1 MISRKG
7 CKKIA
12 KKENDSE
19 SAKRFHFFM
28 RGDLLM
34 EGRMKYE
41 YP

>member
-12 KKENDSE
+12 KKEMT
-19 SAKRFHFFM
+19 AKAPGAFIFFM